1 MDSKATQS
9 YTYVRPFSPKP
20 LPSVLPLSVERRPLR
35 FGVGP
40 CSVSPGLNFVDERVS
55 VVSTSAARGLR
66 CRARAALWLGAR
78 TARRGGFSRRRARA
92 RRARRAPSLRPRG
105 LSSGFADFRAQ
116 AGWLWARLSYSEQVV
131 SSWTRGADKV
141 SSASR
146 GGFLTTRLPGKP
158 CRFKMQRRP
167 TPVS

>member
-92 RRARRAPSLRPRG
+92 RRARRAPSLRPAGSVAGSRTSERRLGGCGRG
-105 LSSGFADFRAQ
+105 SVTLSR
-116 AGWLWARLSYSEQVV
+116 WC
-131 SSWTRGADKV
+131 
-141 SSASR
+141 
-146 GGFLTTRLPGKP
+146 LPGPGVQTKCP
-158 CRFKMQRRP
+158 LHREAG
-167 TPVS
+167 S